1 VRFAP
6 LHSTIADAAA
16 LFRQALACCRFCL
29 RTGHCLY
36 YVCFNVHRALDAA
49 SSNPGE
55 MIFEKLVS
63 GMYMGEV
70 ACRIMLKL
78 ACEGSLFGGR
88 VPEVRRDRSLAD
100 DRACA
105 WLALLRWFHWSTP
118 HSCRHCPFPTVDL
131 TQLSIS

>member
-1 VRFAP
+1 M
-6 LHSTIADAAA
+6 
-16 LFRQALACCRFCL
+16 
-29 RTGHCLY
+29 
-36 YVCFNVHRALDAA
+36 HRALDAA

-88 VPEVRRDRSLAD
+88 VPEVGRDRSPGD
-100 DRACA
+100 DRVCA
-105 WLALLRWFHWSTP
+105 RLALLRWFHWSTLQKL
-118 HSCRHCPFPTVDL
+118 STSQDL
-131 TQLSIS
+131 GLFFHLYDGCAGAHGPAVGIQCG